1 MDRFKWLVIGVAV
14 ALATYGYFA
23 ATQLQLES
31 APAPLQLRER
41 VLYVT
46 TPTQTYELVV
56 EVAETP
62 EQQLRGLMYRT
73 ELAENRGM
81 VFLFPRATDAG
92 FWMKNTKIPL
102 SIAFFDQNGRIVRI
116 LDMDPCELPP
126 KESDRCPVY
135 APGLAYVGA
144 LEVNQGWFAAR
155 GVEEGDSISFGP
167 WK

>member
-1 MDRFKWLVIGVAV
+1 MARMKWLVIGVVV

-23 ATQLQLES
+23 ATQLRLEA
-31 APAPLQLRER
+31 APPPLQLRER

-46 TPTQTYELVV
+46 TPTQTYELTV

-62 EQQLRGLMYRT
+62 EQQMRGLMYR
-73 ELAENRGM
+73 EALAEDRGM

-102 SIAFFDQNGRIVRI
+102 SIAFFDKKGRIVRI
-116 LDMDPCELPP
+116 LDMDPCTLPP
-126 KESDRCPVY
+126 EQADRCPVY

-144 LEVNQGWFAAR
+144 LEVNQGWFESR
-155 GVEEGDSISFGP
+155 GVREGDSISFGP